1 MKKNLKYI
9 IAAFMSAALIF
20 TAASCKNDT
29 DDDETP
35 VSNTPASTTQTTT
48 NSTNNSNSSSNSN
61 ASNTANSSENANNSN
76 NANNN
81 ANSSGNNNTENADT
95 EAKATFSLLSM
106 TDLVG
111 KTITTQGTNCKYKI
125 NANGTVSVLS
135 FHGNETPSD
144 YQGEL
149 SDFTGEEEELKRIA
163 IVNGKYYIHNGY
175 IKFTSGSGYYG
186 THTIEGEEDEGTMT
200 ATMTQDAM
208 TVTFGDDEEE
218 TFTFVGKDN
227 NGIFKYSYVNGDG
240 EEWEQGYAYDGEGLL
255 SLQEEI
261 TVE

>member
-1 MKKNLKYI
+1 
-9 IAAFMSAALIF
+9 
-20 TAASCKNDT
+20 
-29 DDDETP
+29 
-35 VSNTPASTTQTTT
+35 
-48 NSTNNSNSSSNSN
+48 
-61 ASNTANSSENANNSN
+61 
-76 NANNN
+76 
-81 ANSSGNNNTENADT
+81 
-95 EAKATFSLLSM
+95 M

-135 FHGNETPSD
+135 FHGKETPSD

-149 SDFTGEEEELKRIA
+149 SDFTGEEGELERIA

-175 IKFTSGSGYYG
+175 LKFASGSGYYG
-186 THTIEGEEDEGTMT
+186 THTFDSDDGEENWLAT
-200 ATMTQDAM
+200 ATMTISQDAM

-218 TFTFVGKDN
+218 TVTFVGKDN

-240 EEWEQGYAYDGEGLL
+240 EERKQGYAYDGKGLL